1 MKYVVYA
8 GTRTAGFC
16 FICGFRL
23 DVGCCVVAV
32 VERAQ
37 EVLVGY
43 AVMLHF
49 LLVDKNCM

>member
-1 MKYVVYA
+1 MLCTLALALLAFVSYA
-8 GTRTAGFC
+8 VSDRMW
-16 FICGFRL
+16 
-23 DVGCCVVAV
+23 DVALLLLL
-32 VERAQ
+32 RAQ